1 MSSNFPKRQVHLDFH
16 TSPDIKGIG
25 SRFDKAQ
32 FQAALREGEVSSI
45 TVFAKCHHGYCY
57 YPTAVGTMHPELDF
71 DFTGA
76 MVDAAHEIGV
86 NAPIYITAGW
96 SHIDFCDHPEWISR
110 DKEGNPMATV
120 YDFSADSE
128 KKKPYNS
135 WVHLCLNDGA
145 YCRHIY
151 ELTEEVCK
159 RYSDIDGLFYDI
171 CFAAPPCYCDECVK
185 GMKEMGLNPDCESD
199 AKEYY
204 KIKHI
209 SFMKKCGEILR
220 KYHKDATIFFNSG
233 GANPYKPEYHP
244 HSTHYEMEDLPTA
257 WGGYN
262 KMPIRAKYFSNLGK
276 DYLGMTGKFHLDW
289 GEFGGFKSGEALKYE
304 VSTMATFG
312 AGCSIGDHMFPDGEM
327 DMETYKNIGTAYKYL
342 KKIEP
347 YCYDGKSCAN
357 LGVYFSSLSDANA
370 GLSNILLEN
379 QIDFDVI
386 FNNNFS
392 SYDAVIIPEGSVL
405 DADAEEKL
413 IEYTE
418 KGGKVLF
425 CGDALIKD
433 GKPIIDC
440 GLKYIDSPQYENDYI
455 LPFDTL
461 SGELPRSPFL
471 CYLPAMRATAFDAEI
486 FAAVAEPQFRRTYA
500 HFCGHKNTPYYKDGE
515 RYPAIA
521 KKGNIVYMAHK
532 IPTVYN
538 LYGSLYHKRYFIS
551 ALKLIYNEQPL
562 KLDIGAQGRCTMIKQ
577 EDKNRYCI
585 NMVYASPVKRGAA
598 EVIEDI
604 LPIYDIDICLCV
616 PEVVKNIT
624 VLNTG
629 EKLSFEQNG
638 GECSFVL
645 PKLLCHE
652 TVIIEY

>member
-1 MSSNFPKRQVHLDFH
+1 MNSNFPKRQVHLDFH

-32 FQAALREGEVSSI
+32 FQAALKEGEVSSI

-57 YPTAVGTMHPELDF
+57 YPTTVGTMHPELDF

-76 MVDAAHEIGV
+76 MVEAAHEIGV

-96 SHIDFCDHPEWISR
+96 SHIDFCEHPEWIAR
-110 DKEGNPMATV
+110 DKEGKPMVTV
-120 YDFSADSE
+120 YDFSAEPE

-135 WVHLCLNDGA
+135 WVHLCLNDGS
-145 YCRHIY
+145 YCQHIY
-151 ELTEEVCK
+151 DLTEEVCK

-185 GMKEMGLNPDCESD
+185 GMKEIGLNPENEAD
-199 AKEYY
+199 AQKYY
-204 KIKHI
+204 EIKHI
-209 SFMKKCGEILR
+209 DFMKKCGEIMR

-233 GANPYKPEYHP
+233 GANPYKTAYHP
-244 HSTHYEMEDLPTA
+244 YSTHYEMEDLPTA

-262 KMPIRAKYFSNLGK
+262 KMPMRAKYFMNLGK

-304 VSTMATFG
+304 VSMMALFG

-327 DMETYKNIGTAYKYL
+327 DMQTYKNIGVAYKYL

-347 YCYDGKSCAN
+347 YCYKGKSCAN
-357 LGVYFSSLSDANA
+357 LGVYFSREADANA

-379 QIDFDVI
+379 QLDFDVI
-386 FNNNFS
+386 YNNNFS
-392 SYDAVIIPEGSVL
+392 CYDTVIIPEGSVL
-405 DADAEEKL
+405 DSEAEEKL
-413 IEYTE
+413 REYAE
-418 KGGKVLF
+418 NGGKILF
-425 CGDALIKD
+425 CGDSLIRD
-433 GKPIIDC
+433 GKPIVDC
-440 GLKYIDSPQYENDYI
+440 GIKHIDSPQYENDYA
-455 LPFDTL
+455 LPLDSL
-461 SGELPRSPFL
+461 EGDLPRSPFL
-471 CYLPAMRATAFDAEI
+471 CYLPAMRVTAEEAEVLA
-486 FAAVAEPQFRRTYA
+486 FVKEPQFVRTYA
-500 HFCGHKNTPYYKDGE
+500 QFCGHKNTPYHKDREGN
-515 RYPAIA
+515 PAVT

-532 IPTVYN
+532 IPTIYN
-538 LYGSLYHKRYFIS
+538 RYGSLYHKRYFIS
-551 ALKLIYNEQPL
+551 ALKLICGNQPL

-577 EDKNRYCI
+577 EDKKRYCI
-585 NMVYASPVKRGAA
+585 NMTYASPVKRGAA

-604 LPIYDIDICLCV
+604 LPIYNIDIRLCV
-616 PEVVKNIT
+616 PEAIKKIK

-629 EKLSFEQNG
+629 EELLFEQRDG
-638 GECSFVL
+638 KCRFVL